1 VSDTAGIDATGCK
14 LVEGRHRS
22 LNAGLRQH
30 HVAAP
35 SLVELFPGLP
45 FDQAAEPNVQR
56 CHWRSCQDHANS
68 YRCEQFS
75 SRRHQNSTRNCQQR
89 LNERR

>member
-1 VSDTAGIDATGCK
+1 MSDTAGIDATGRK

-56 CHWRSCQDHANS
+56 CHWRSGQDDANG
-68 YRCEQFS
+68 YRCEQLP
-75 SRRHQNSTRNCQQR
+75 SRRHQNPTQNCQWR
-89 LNERR
+89 LNEPR